1 MKYTSDVTMKITK
14 EQFEND
20 LKPSLIQMGRHDNTW
35 GGWIE
40 HPYVAVTSK
49 NNKVGNYRGVDYPE
63 YCIDHYNPELFL
75 ALAAMTDSENGN
87 VGEYWKFIDTDYI
100 GGNFTRGKIYKQDKS
115 TINIYEAFIDNK
127 GVGNG
132 LSTSKGGNKSC
143 FIKATK
149 EEIITHF
156 SKKIL
161 NNMKK
166 LPEQFSVY
174 ARTKEEAVYI
184 CEKQKE
190 MCGSTF
196 STPEKY
202 MFYRFSP
209 NRAYDKWGYNSTSYI
224 SYPSRLSEYNI
235 QHEFTFEEFKS
246 YFEEVNNKV
255 CFKSDGTNEMG
266 DKIINELERLG
277 GKNVSSYSG
286 NSNNR
291 YYCINDKG
299 NVDMEYDIPEG
310 YTLTELPS
318 EVKLS
323 VGDLV
328 KVKLDARYRT
338 AIEGSWRNETM
349 NGIRRR
355 EKQCIFKIEGDL
367 VYVDYE
373 DYKGAN
379 YIVVERENVELI
391 ESKIKEIK
399 MKNRILTP
407 QNATR
412 IINIACST
420 WKPKLAEKWATNIV
434 LNKDTEISEEF
445 YQEMRKACTS
455 EQNTLFDEIFGSDE
469 QLIKISDLEIGEA
482 MKIYD
487 SNTRW
492 DGIII
497 SRIWS
502 NDKPRYVN
510 MNDRS
515 ITWDGSPTFKGKKV
529 KLTITHEEIN

>member
-1 MKYTSDVTMKITK
+1 MKYTSDVTMKVTK

-209 NRAYDKWGYNSTSYI
+209 NKTYDKWGYNSTSYI
-224 SYPSRLSEYNI
+224 IYPSRLSEYNI

-255 CFKSDGTNEMG
+255 CFKSDGTINTG
-266 DKIINELERLG
+266 IKIINELERLG
-277 GKNVSSYSG
+277 GKNIGKFDG
-286 NSNNR
+286 NSDGR
-291 YYCINDKG
+291 YYYINDVG
-299 NVDMEYDIPEG
+299 SVSMEFDIPKG
-310 YTLTELPS
+310 YELVS
-318 EVKLS
+318 L
-323 VGDLV
+323 
-328 KVKLDARYRT
+328 
-338 AIEGSWRNETM
+338 N
-349 NGIRRR
+349 
-355 EKQCIFKIEGDL
+355 
-367 VYVDYE
+367 
-373 DYKGAN
+373 
-379 YIVVERENVELI
+379 
-391 ESKIKEIK
+391 KEIK

-407 QNATR
+407 VNATR
-412 IINIACST
+412 IINIACSK

-445 YQEMRKACTS
+445 YKEMRKACTS

>member
-1 MKYTSDVTMKITK
+1 MRYTSDVTMKVTK
-14 EQFEND
+14 LQFNND
-20 LKPSLIQMGRHDNTW
+20 LKPSLTQMGRHDNTW

-40 HPYVAVTSK
+40 HPYVAVNSK
-49 NNKVGNYRGVDYPE
+49 NNKIGNYRGMDYTE
-63 YCIDHYNPELFL
+63 YYIDHYNPELFL
-75 ALAAMTDSENGN
+75 ALAAMTDSEEGN
-87 VGEYWKFIDTDYI
+87 VGEYWKFIDTNY
-100 GGNFTRGKIYKQDKS
+100 GGDAFDVNKIYKQLKS
-115 TINIYEAFIDNK
+115 TIDTYGAFIDNS
-127 GVGNG
+127 GDING
-132 LSTSKGGNKSC
+132 LNLSEEGNKSC
-143 FIKATK
+143 FVKATK
-149 EEIITHF
+149 EEIIAHF

-174 ARTKEEAVYI
+174 ARTEEEAVYI
-184 CEKQKE
+184 SQKQKE
-190 MCGSTF
+190 ICGSTF
-196 STPEKY
+196 STPEKTI
-202 MFYRFSP
+202 FYRFSP

-224 SYPSRLSEYNI
+224 NHSGLLEYNI

-255 CFKSDGTNEMG
+255 CFKSDGTNETG

-277 GKNVSSYSG
+277 GKNVSGYSG

-310 YTLTELPS
+310 YTLTNLPS

-328 KVKLDARYRT
+328 KVKPDARYRT
-338 AIEGSWRNETM
+338 AIEGCWRIGETISDLRM
-349 NGIRRR
+349 R
-355 EKQCIFKIEGDL
+355 ENQYIFKIEGDL

-373 DYKGAN
+373 DYKGTN
-379 YIVVERENVELI
+379 YIVLERENVELI

-412 IINIACST
+412 IINIACSK

-445 YQEMRKACTS
+445 YQEMRKACTTD
-455 EQNTLFDEIFGSDE
+455 QNILFDEIFGDE
-469 QLIKISDLEIGEA
+469 QLINISDLEIGEA
-482 MKIYD
+482 MIIHGD
-487 SNTRW
+487 TRW
-492 DGIII
+492 NGTII
-497 SRIWS
+497 SRTWS
-502 NDKPRYVN
+502 SDKPHYVN
-510 MNDRS
+510 MNNPRS
-515 ITWDGSPTFKGKKV
+515 TWDGSPTFKGKKV